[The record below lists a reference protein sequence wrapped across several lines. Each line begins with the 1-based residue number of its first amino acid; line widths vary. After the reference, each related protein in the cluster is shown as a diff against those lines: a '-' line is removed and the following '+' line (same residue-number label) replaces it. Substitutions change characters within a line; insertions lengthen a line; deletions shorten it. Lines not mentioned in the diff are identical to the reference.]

1 MSFARGF
8 VGAVAALALSL
19 CTTGCL
25 RKVLIDGQIGGNHEG
40 GEAVNTLHDFEVAR
54 AVARAGMGQ
63 FEGLYKLAPYNEEI
77 LMLLTRGWAGSTFA
91 FTEDD
96 YELAQEKKDDQL
108 IAYHRQRTI
117 AGFDRAKFFAIQ
129 MLKLKAD
136 GFDEAQRNADT
147 MNAWLKKNFRD
158 KKEAEPLL
166 WASFAWIG
174 HVGAAMEPET
184 IANLYVGVAMAERSA
199 ELDEQLE
206 YGTAH
211 IILGAYHARP
221 NGELEEAKKHF
232 DIAMKINGGKFLS
245 TQFNYGRRY
254 YCMKSDKPNF
264 EKMMNEVLAAG
275 DPIPEARLQNLI
287 AKRKARRYLD
297 NKIFQEDCG
306 FIG

>member
-1 MSFARGF
+1 
-8 VGAVAALALSL
+8 
-19 CTTGCL
+19 
-25 RKVLIDGQIGGNHEG
+25 VLIDGQINGTQEG
-40 GEAVNTLHDFEVAR
+40 SEAVQTLHDFEVAR

-63 FEGLYKLAPYNEEI
+63 LEGLYKLAPYNETVM
-77 LMLLTRGWAGSTFA
+77 MLLTRGWAGSTFA

-108 IAYHRQRTI
+108 IAYHKARTV

-129 MLKLKAD
+129 LLNAKAS
-136 GFDEAQRNADT
+136 GFEEAQRNHET
-147 MNAWLKKNFRD
+147 MTAWLKKNFRD

-166 WASFAWIG
+166 WASYAWIG
-174 HVGAAMEPET
+174 HIGAAMEPQY
-184 IANLYVGVAMAERSA
+184 IANLYVGVAIAERSA
-199 ELDEQLE
+199 ELDENLE
-206 YGTAH
+206 YGTAN

-221 NGELEEAKKHF
+221 NGELEEAKAHF
-232 DIAMKINGGKFLS
+232 DKALKINGGKFLS
-245 TQFNYGRRY
+245 TQFQYARRY

-264 EKMMNEVLAAG
+264 ERMMNEILAAG
-275 DPIPEARLQNLI
+275 DPLPAARLPNLI